1 MDFYIYLTEFF
12 RFVRVYGYCKYGLV
26 LVDGD
31 FDVEAFWIV
40 RIYDDFMYYVVF
52 EGSSGR
58 LCSVMV
64 LFVFR
69 LSYTLL
75 LSSTLLLSETLLFSY
90 TRLPVALS

>member
-1 MDFYIYLTEFF
+1 MSNADKLVNEGVLSIKVVGVFEGLGVDFYIYLTEFF

-52 EGSSGR
+52 EGSSRR
-58 LCSVMV
+58 LC
-64 LFVFR
+64 
-69 LSYTLL
+69 
-75 LSSTLLLSETLLFSY
+75 
-90 TRLPVALS
+90 